1 MVLGEHT
8 LLQVEVT
15 IEDRGMASNVTDTS
29 NMAREERRL
38 DSSSFDN
45 IEMFYVG
52 GVPEAQKDKINGIKG
67 NKD

>member
-1 MVLGEHT
+1 
-8 LLQVEVT
+8 
-15 IEDRGMASNVTDTS
+15 MASNVTDTS
-29 NMAREERRL
+29 NMASDSRRL

-67 NKD
+67 NEG